1 MAIVN
6 VVPNDRK
13 CFRSVEQKLMSS
25 TFSCLPSHCELIH
38 KILIM
43 SDVYRFRMI
52 WFAARTSSVEM
63 DISCRGMDILT
74 LVIVMGQGVAD
85 IVVFGKPF
93 SS

>member
-6 VVPNDRK
+6 VVPNDRES
-13 CFRSVEQKLMSS
+13 FRYVGSKLISS
-25 TFSCLPSHCELIH
+25 TFSCLPSPCAPLSMM
-38 KILIM
+38 LVM
-43 SDVYRFRMI
+43 SDLYRFRMI

-63 DISCRGMDILT
+63 DLSCRGMDILT
-74 LVIVMGQGVAD
+74 LVIVVGQGVAD